1 MEKGE
6 REKKYSI
13 IDVGTNNVLLLIAEK
28 NKDSINII
36 HRDSFTSALGKDM
49 KNGFLTNEALD
60 RTKAILEEIIE
71 LSKKY
76 TDKIIIIGTSCS
88 REAKNISIL
97 SEWLWNKFRI
107 KYTIISGEKEAFF
120 NGLANINEFPEF
132 DEIVLFDVGGGSTE
146 FTDILNGKIKS
157 CGTIFLGVRRL
168 HNEFQDDFREMTDLI
183 KEILED
189 FDITDHYNPT
199 LIGIGGTVTNLS
211 AVKNNL
217 KEYDS
222 NIVHKS
228 MLTKNDLNNLQNTF
242 SKMKIDEISKFM
254 PFEPKRAEIIST
266 GIIIIKEIVD
276 YYKADK
282 FYVSDRGFQFGVLA
296 QSEEKLEKML

>member
-6 REKKYSI
+6 REKIYSI
-13 IDVGTNNVLLLIAEK
+13 IDVGTNNVLLLIAKK
-28 NKDSINII
+28 NKDNIKII

-60 RTKAILEEIIE
+60 RTKSILEEIIE

-88 REAKNISIL
+88 REAKNIGIL
-97 SEWLWNKFRI
+97 SEWLWDNFRI
-107 KYTIISGEKEAFF
+107 KYNIINGEKEAYL

-146 FTDILNGKIKS
+146 FTEILNGEIK
-157 CGTIFLGVRRL
+157 CCCTISLGVRRL
-168 HNEFQDDFREMTDLI
+168 HNEFQDDFREMTGST
-183 KEILED
+183 KEILKEYNM
-189 FDITDHYNPT
+189 INHQNPT

-211 AVKNNL
+211 AVKKNL

-228 MLTKNDLNNLQNTF
+228 ILTKNDLNNLQNTF

-276 YYKADK
+276 YFQADK
-282 FYVSDRGFQFGVLA
+282 FYVSDRGLQFGVLT
-296 QSEEKLEKML
+296 QREEELRKMM